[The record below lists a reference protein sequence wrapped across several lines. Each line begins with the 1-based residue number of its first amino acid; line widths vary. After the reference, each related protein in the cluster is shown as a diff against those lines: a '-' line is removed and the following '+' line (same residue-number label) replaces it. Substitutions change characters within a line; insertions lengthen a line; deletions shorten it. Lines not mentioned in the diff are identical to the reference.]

1 MSIFDEEIKKQDISE
16 EQDETFGKNENDF
29 LENKRKRTRLQQK
42 NNNEDELNNNN
53 IGCILNI
60 PEFIS
65 TLNNEENKLISN
77 TDMILFILE
86 LCLNSSQF
94 NLKGDNSS
102 RKFWEEVG
110 KLKELSPITKIFKPE
125 TLRKY
130 WRLLRNIKK
139 PKKIIN
145 ILNEHKNLINNEN
158 IKLLASINIIYDFIL
173 FPKKGIEFYINK
185 YCGKILDKAKKSR
198 KVKDMSIDEQID
210 EIISEF
216 EKAFPLMKKGEI
228 VEKLYQNNFD
238 VRNTYLVMKDEK
250 NFGYLSFSE
259 SEDEI
264 ILTKNLN
271 NSEYRN
277 LALKKGH
284 INIIKRKKFLEGK
297 ITNK

>member
-1 MSIFDEEIKKQDISE
+1 MSIFDEEIKGQDISE

-42 NNNEDELNNNN
+42 NNNEDELNNN

-60 PEFIS
+60 PEFIT
-65 TLNNEENKLISN
+65 TLNNKENKLISN

-110 KLKELSPITKIFKPE
+110 KLKELSPITNIFKPE

-173 FPKKGIEFYINK
+173 FPKKGIDFYINK

>member
-42 NNNEDELNNNN
+42 NNNEDELNNN

-65 TLNNEENKLISN
+65 TLNNKENKLISN

-110 KLKELSPITKIFKPE
+110 KLKELSPITNIFKPE

-158 IKLLASINIIYDFIL
+158 IKLLASINIIYDFIF

-216 EKAFPLMKKGEI
+216 EKAFPLMKKEEI

-259 SEDEI
+259 NEDEI

>member
-16 EQDETFGKNENDF
+16 EQDETYGKNENDF

-250 NFGYLSFSE
+250 NFGYLSFSQN
-259 SEDEI
+259 EDEI

>member
-42 NNNEDELNNNN
+42 NNNEDELNNN

-65 TLNNEENKLISN
+65 TLNNKENKLISN

-110 KLKELSPITKIFKPE
+110 KLKELSPITNIFKPE

>member
-1 MSIFDEEIKKQDISE
+1 MSIFDEEIKGQDISE

-65 TLNNEENKLISN
+65 TLNNEENKLIYN

-173 FPKKGIEFYINK
+173 FPKKGIDFYINK

-259 SEDEI
+259 NEDEI

-271 NSEYRN
+271 NSEYRT

-284 INIIKRKKFLEGK
+284 IHIIKRKKFLEGK

>member
-1 MSIFDEEIKKQDISE
+1 MSIFDEEIKGQDISE

-42 NNNEDELNNNN
+42 NNNEDELNNN

-65 TLNNEENKLISN
+65 TLNNKENKLISN
-77 TDMILFILE
+77 TDMIMFILE

-216 EKAFPLMKKGEI
+216 EKAFPLMKKEEI

>member
-42 NNNEDELNNNN
+42 NNNEDELNNN

-60 PEFIS
+60 PEFIT
-65 TLNNEENKLISN
+65 TLNNKENKLISN

-102 RKFWEEVG
+102 RKFWERVG
-110 KLKELSPITKIFKPE
+110 KLKELSPITNIFKPE

-158 IKLLASINIIYDFIL
+158 IKLLASINIIYDFIF

-216 EKAFPLMKKGEI
+216 EKAFPLMKKEEI

-259 SEDEI
+259 NEDEI

>member
-1 MSIFDEEIKKQDISE
+1 MSIFNEEIKKQDISE

-42 NNNEDELNNNN
+42 NNNEDELNNN

-65 TLNNEENKLISN
+65 TLNNKENKLISN

-110 KLKELSPITKIFKPE
+110 KLKELSPITNIFKPE

-145 ILNEHKNLINNEN
+145 ILNEYKNLINNEN

-173 FPKKGIEFYINK
+173 FPKKGIDFYINK

>member
-1 MSIFDEEIKKQDISE
+1 MSIFDEEIKGQDISE

-65 TLNNEENKLISN
+65 TLNNKENKLISN

-259 SEDEI
+259 NEDEI

>member
-1 MSIFDEEIKKQDISE
+1 MISQIIEENKKQDISD
-16 EQDETFGKNENDF
+16 QDESYEKNANDF
-29 LENKRKRTRLQQK
+29 LDTKRRRTRLQNK
-42 NNNEDELNNNN
+42 INEEENNNDD

-65 TLNNEENKLISN
+65 KINVDNNSDTKFIQN

-110 KLKELSPITKIFKPE
+110 KINELSPITNIFKPE

-158 IKLLASINIIYDFIL
+158 IKL
-173 FPKKGIEFYINK
+173 
-185 YCGKILDKAKKSR
+185 
-198 KVKDMSIDEQID
+198 
-210 EIISEF
+210 
-216 EKAFPLMKKGEI
+216 
-228 VEKLYQNNFD
+228 
-238 VRNTYLVMKDEK
+238 
-250 NFGYLSFSE
+250 
-259 SEDEI
+259 
-264 ILTKNLN
+264 
-271 NSEYRN
+271 
-277 LALKKGH
+277 
-284 INIIKRKKFLEGK
+284 KF
-297 ITNK
+297 

>member
-1 MSIFDEEIKKQDISE
+1 MSIFDEEIKGQDISE

-42 NNNEDELNNNN
+42 NNNEDELNNN

-65 TLNNEENKLISN
+65 TLNNKENKLISN

-110 KLKELSPITKIFKPE
+110 KLKELSPITNIFKPE

-158 IKLLASINIIYDFIL
+158 IKLLASINIIYDFIF
-173 FPKKGIEFYINK
+173 FPKKGIDFYINK

-250 NFGYLSFSE
+250 NFGYLSFSQN
-259 SEDEI
+259 EDEI

>member
-65 TLNNEENKLISN
+65 TLNNKDKLISN

-110 KLKELSPITKIFKPE
+110 KLKELSPITNIFKPE

-250 NFGYLSFSE
+250 NFGYLSFSQN
-259 SEDEI
+259 EDEI
-264 ILTKNLN
+264 ILT
-271 NSEYRN
+271 
-277 LALKKGH
+277 
-284 INIIKRKKFLEGK
+284 
-297 ITNK
+297 

>member
-42 NNNEDELNNNN
+42 NNNEDELNNN

-65 TLNNEENKLISN
+65 TLNNKENKLISN

-110 KLKELSPITKIFKPE
+110 KLKELSPITNIFKPE

-145 ILNEHKNLINNEN
+145 ILNEYKNLINNEN

-173 FPKKGIEFYINK
+173 FPKKGIDFYINK

>member
-42 NNNEDELNNNN
+42 NNNEDELNNN

-158 IKLLASINIIYDFIL
+158 IKLLASINIIYDFIF

-216 EKAFPLMKKGEI
+216 EKAFPLMKKEEI

-250 NFGYLSFSE
+250 NFGYLSFSKN
-259 SEDEI
+259 EDEI

>member
-42 NNNEDELNNNN
+42 NNNEDELNNN

-65 TLNNEENKLISN
+65 TLNNKENKLISN

-110 KLKELSPITKIFKPE
+110 KLKELSPITNIFKPE

-158 IKLLASINIIYDFIL
+158 IKLLASINIIYDFIF

-216 EKAFPLMKKGEI
+216 EKAFPLMKKEEI

>member
-42 NNNEDELNNNN
+42 NNNEDELNNN

-60 PEFIS
+60 PEFIT
-65 TLNNEENKLISN
+65 TLNNKENKLISN

-110 KLKELSPITKIFKPE
+110 KLKELSPITNIFKPE

-250 NFGYLSFSE
+250 NFGYLSFSQN
-259 SEDEI
+259 EDEI

>member
-1 MSIFDEEIKKQDISE
+1 MSIFDEEIKGQDISE

-216 EKAFPLMKKGEI
+216 EKAFPLMKKEEI

-259 SEDEI
+259 NEDEI

>member
-1 MSIFDEEIKKQDISE
+1 MSIFDEEIKGQDISE

-65 TLNNEENKLISN
+65 TLNNEEKKLISN

-145 ILNEHKNLINNEN
+145 ILNEYKNLINNEN

-173 FPKKGIEFYINK
+173 FPKKGIDFYINK

-250 NFGYLSFSE
+250 NFGYLSFSQN
-259 SEDEI
+259 EDEI

>member
-1 MSIFDEEIKKQDISE
+1 MSIFDEEIKGQDISE

-42 NNNEDELNNNN
+42 NNNEDEFNNNN

-60 PEFIS
+60 PEFIT
-65 TLNNEENKLISN
+65 TLNNKENKLISN

-158 IKLLASINIIYDFIL
+158 IKLLASINIIYDFIF

-259 SEDEI
+259 NEDEI

>member
-16 EQDETFGKNENDF
+16 DQDETFGKNENDF

-42 NNNEDELNNNN
+42 NNNEDELNNN

-60 PEFIS
+60 PEFIT
-65 TLNNEENKLISN
+65 TLNNKENKLISN

-110 KLKELSPITKIFKPE
+110 KLKELSPITNIFKPE

-158 IKLLASINIIYDFIL
+158 IKLLASINIIYDFIF

-216 EKAFPLMKKGEI
+216 EKAFPLMKKEEI

-250 NFGYLSFSE
+250 NFGYLSFSKN
-259 SEDEI
+259 EDEI

>member
-42 NNNEDELNNNN
+42 NNNEDELNNN

-65 TLNNEENKLISN
+65 TLNNKENKLISN

-158 IKLLASINIIYDFIL
+158 IKLLASINIIYDFIF

-216 EKAFPLMKKGEI
+216 EKAFPLMKKEEI

-250 NFGYLSFSE
+250 NFGYLSFSQN
-259 SEDEI
+259 EDEI

>member
-42 NNNEDELNNNN
+42 NNNEDELNNN

-65 TLNNEENKLISN
+65 TLNNEEKKLISN

-110 KLKELSPITKIFKPE
+110 KLKELSPITNIFKPE

-158 IKLLASINIIYDFIL
+158 IKLLASINIIYDFIF

-216 EKAFPLMKKGEI
+216 EKAFPLMKKEEI

-250 NFGYLSFSE
+250 NFGYLSFSQN
-259 SEDEI
+259 EDEI

>member
-1 MSIFDEEIKKQDISE
+1 MSIFDEEIKGQDISE

-65 TLNNEENKLISN
+65 TLNNEEKKLISN

-173 FPKKGIEFYINK
+173 FPKKGIDFYINK

-259 SEDEI
+259 NEDEI

>member
-1 MSIFDEEIKKQDISE
+1 MSIFDEEIKGQDISE

-173 FPKKGIEFYINK
+173 FPKKGIDFYINK

-259 SEDEI
+259 NEDEI

>member
-42 NNNEDELNNNN
+42 NNNEDELNNN

-65 TLNNEENKLISN
+65 TLNNKENKLISN

-110 KLKELSPITKIFKPE
+110 KLKELSPITNIFKPE

-158 IKLLASINIIYDFIL
+158 IKLLASINIIYDFIF
-173 FPKKGIEFYINK
+173 FPKKGIDFYINK

-216 EKAFPLMKKGEI
+216 EKAFPLMKKEEI

-250 NFGYLSFSE
+250 NFGYLSFSQN
-259 SEDEI
+259 EDEI

>member
-1 MSIFDEEIKKQDISE
+1 MISQIIEENKKQDISD
-16 EQDETFGKNENDF
+16 QDESYEKNANDF
-29 LENKRKRTRLQQK
+29 LDTKRRRTRLQNK
-42 NNNEDELNNNN
+42 INEEENNNDD

-65 TLNNEENKLISN
+65 KINVDNNSDTKFIQN

-110 KLKELSPITKIFKPE
+110 KINELSPITNIFKPE

-145 ILNEHKNLINNEN
+145 ILNDHKTLINNEN
-158 IKLLASINIIYDFIL
+158 IKLLSSINIIYDYIL
-173 FPKKGIEFYINK
+173 FPKKGIDYFVNK
-185 YCGKILDKAKKSR
+185 YCGKFLDKAKKAR
-198 KVKDMSIDEQID
+198 KAQDMSSDEQI
-210 EIISEF
+210 EELISEF
-216 EKAFPLMKKGEI
+216 EKAFPKKKKEEI

-238 VRNTYLVMKDEK
+238 VKNTYLVLKDEK
-250 NFGYLSFSE
+250 IFGYLSFNE
-259 SEDEI
+259 KEDEM
-264 ILTKNLN
+264 ILNKNL
-271 NSEYRN
+271 SYDKYRQ
-277 LALKKGH
+277 LALRKGH
-284 INIIKRKKFLEGK
+284 INIVKRKKFLEGK
-297 ITNK
+297 

>member
-42 NNNEDELNNNN
+42 NNNEDELNNN

-65 TLNNEENKLISN
+65 TLNNKENKLISN

-102 RKFWEEVG
+102 RKFWEKVG
-110 KLKELSPITKIFKPE
+110 KLKELSPITNIFKPE

-145 ILNEHKNLINNEN
+145 ILNEYKNLINNEN
-158 IKLLASINIIYDFIL
+158 IKLLASINIIYDFIF

-250 NFGYLSFSE
+250 NFGYLSFSKN
-259 SEDEI
+259 EDEI

>member
-1 MSIFDEEIKKQDISE
+1 MSIFDEEIKGQDISE

-42 NNNEDELNNNN
+42 NNNEDELNNN

-65 TLNNEENKLISN
+65 TLNNKENKLISN

-110 KLKELSPITKIFKPE
+110 KLKELSPITNIFKPE

-158 IKLLASINIIYDFIL
+158 IKLLASINIIYDFIF

>member
-1 MSIFDEEIKKQDISE
+1 MSIFDEEIKGQDISE

-42 NNNEDELNNNN
+42 NNNEDELNNN

-60 PEFIS
+60 PEFIT
-65 TLNNEENKLISN
+65 TLNNKENKLISN

-145 ILNEHKNLINNEN
+145 ILNEYKNLINNEN

-173 FPKKGIEFYINK
+173 FPKKGIDFYINK

-216 EKAFPLMKKGEI
+216 EKAFPLMKKEEI

-250 NFGYLSFSE
+250 NFGYLSFSKN
-259 SEDEI
+259 EDEI

>member
-1 MSIFDEEIKKQDISE
+1 MSIFDEEIKGQDISE

-65 TLNNEENKLISN
+65 TLNNKENKLISN

-110 KLKELSPITKIFKPE
+110 KLKELSPITNIFKPE

-158 IKLLASINIIYDFIL
+158 IKLLASINIIYDFIF

-216 EKAFPLMKKGEI
+216 EKAFPLMKKEEI

-250 NFGYLSFSE
+250 NFGYLSFSKN
-259 SEDEI
+259 EDEI

>member
-42 NNNEDELNNNN
+42 NNNEDEFNNNN
-53 IGCILNI
+53 LGCILNI

-65 TLNNEENKLISN
+65 TLKNEENKLISN

-110 KLKELSPITKIFKPE
+110 KLKELSPITNIFKPE

-145 ILNEHKNLINNEN
+145 ILNEYKNLINNEN

-173 FPKKGIEFYINK
+173 FPKKGIDFYINK

-216 EKAFPLMKKGEI
+216 EKAFPLMKKEEI

-250 NFGYLSFSE
+250 NFGYLSFSQN
-259 SEDEI
+259 EDEI

>member
-42 NNNEDELNNNN
+42 NNNEDELNNN
-53 IGCILNI
+53 IGWILNI

-65 TLNNEENKLISN
+65 TLNNKENNLISN
-77 TDMILFILE
+77 TDMIMFILK

-158 IKLLASINIIYDFIL
+158 IKLLASINIIYDFIF

>member
-42 NNNEDELNNNN
+42 NNNEDELNNN

-65 TLNNEENKLISN
+65 TLNNKENKLISN

-110 KLKELSPITKIFKPE
+110 KLKELSPITNIFKPE

-158 IKLLASINIIYDFIL
+158 IKLLASINIIYDFIF
-173 FPKKGIEFYINK
+173 FPKKGIDFYINK

-216 EKAFPLMKKGEI
+216 EKAFPLMKKEEI

>member
-1 MSIFDEEIKKQDISE
+1 MSIFDEEIKGQDISE

-65 TLNNEENKLISN
+65 TLNNKENKLISN

-173 FPKKGIEFYINK
+173 FPKKGIDFYINK

-216 EKAFPLMKKGEI
+216 EKAFPLMKKEEI

-250 NFGYLSFSE
+250 NFGYLSFSQN
-259 SEDEI
+259 EDEI

>member
-65 TLNNEENKLISN
+65 TLNNKENKLISN

-158 IKLLASINIIYDFIL
+158 IKLLVSINIIYDFIL
-173 FPKKGIEFYINK
+173 FPKKGIDFYINK

-216 EKAFPLMKKGEI
+216 EKAFPLMKKEEI

-250 NFGYLSFSE
+250 NFGYLSFSQN
-259 SEDEI
+259 EDEI